1 MAAKKITPQQPTAAA
16 AATEDNKAADR
27 VTMKKLSHKK
37 VSRKKVSRKQ
47 AAR

>member
-1 MAAKKITPQQPTAAA
+1 MAEKKITPQQPTAAA
-16 AATEDNKAADR
+16 KAQDDSKAAAR